1 MSARPMDLAGH
12 LPGASCPA
20 APAARFPDR
29 LTLAGPAVVL
39 EPLCEAH
46 AGALWQAARGADA
59 SWHYLRYGPFADA
72 AAMRAQVA
80 ELAGRTHQPFWA
92 VCPRPGMMPLGWASL
107 CDIYPEDAA
116 IEIGSIWFS
125 PALQRSRAATEAVF
139 LLLRYAFD
147 ELGYRRMV
155 WRCQA
160 DNRASAA
167 AALRYGFK
175 PEGVWRSA
183 VNVKGRRGDV
193 AWHSMLADE
202 WPARRTALQAWLA
215 PGNFD
220 AGGRPRSPLARD

>member
-1 MSARPMDLAGH
+1 M
-12 LPGASCPA
+12 
-20 APAARFPDR
+20 PAARFPER
-29 LTLAGPAVVL
+29 LTLAGQAAVL
-39 EPLCEAH
+39 EPLCVAH
-46 AGALWQAARGADA
+46 TDALWQAAQGADA
-59 SWHYLRYGPFADA
+59 SWRNLRYGPFADA
-72 AAMRAQVA
+72 AAMRAHVC
-80 ELAGRTHQPFWA
+80 ELADRAHQPFWA
-92 VCPRPGMMPLGWASL
+92 VCPRPGSAPLGWASL

-147 ELGYRRMV
+147 DLGYRRMV
-155 WRCQA
+155 WRCLA
-160 DNRASAA
+160 DNGPSAA

-220 AGGRPRSPLARD
+220 AAGRPRGPLVRG